1 MTPIS
6 TQGQRRCIAC
16 GAAPLSHRTV
26 RSSGVVYLHTPLSV
40 AHSAHVLH
48 AQPYACHVPMCPCT
62 TQIFNETR
70 RIENANF
77 FSCFIVNVKPYAAPV
92 AVSRSRTRSS
102 APAPPDRSARTCASP
117 LDLLTLSP
125 DTPRVKP
132 GCRRRD
138 REQGLGGHASALLWR
153 RLDVV
158 AAEHRDPHRPN
169 RERDADDREQPA
181 KGSAEARDR
190 ERAG

>member
-1 MTPIS
+1 MRRSTALTPHS
-6 TQGQRRCIAC
+6 TVFRCRVPSHTALRRTQHTCI
-16 GAAPLSHRTV
+16 
-26 RSSGVVYLHTPLSV
+26 
-40 AHSAHVLH
+40 VLH

-62 TQIFNETR
+62 TQIFQRNSSDR
-70 RIENANF
+70 KRDF
-77 FSCFIVNVKPYAAPV
+77 FYHASSSTHAAPV
-92 AVSRSRTRSS
+92 GSLSCLDRLPA
-102 APAPPDRSARTCASP
+102 APPDRSARTCASP

-125 DTPRVKP
+125 DAPRVEP

-138 REQGLGGHASALLWR
+138 REQRLGGHASALLWR

-158 AAEHRDPHRPN
+158 AAKHRDPHRPN

-181 KGSAEARDR
+181 ESSAEARDR

>member
-40 AHSAHVLH
+40 AHTAH
-48 AQPYACHVPMCPCT
+48 ACCTHSRMRVMCPCVHVQPKFST
-62 TQIFNETR
+62 KLVGSKMRIFFHASSSTSNT
-70 RIENANF
+70 
-77 FSCFIVNVKPYAAPV
+77 CAAV
-92 AVSRSRTRSS
+92 ADAVSRVSS

-125 DTPRVKP
+125 DAPRVEP

-138 REQGLGGHASALLWR
+138 REQRLGGHASALLWR

-158 AAEHRDPHRPN
+158 AAKHRDPHRPN

-181 KGSAEARDR
+181 ESSAEARDR

>member
-1 MTPIS
+1 MRRSTALTPHS
-6 TQGQRRCIAC
+6 TVFRCRVPSHTALRRTQHTCI
-16 GAAPLSHRTV
+16 
-26 RSSGVVYLHTPLSV
+26 
-40 AHSAHVLH
+40 VLH

-77 FSCFIVNVKPYAAPV
+77 FSCFIVNMPPV
-92 AVSRSRTRSS
+92 RCLSLVSP
-102 APAPPDRSARTCASP
+102 AAPPDRSARTCASP
-117 LDLLTLSP
+117 LDLLILSP
-125 DTPRVKP
+125 DAPRVEP

-138 REQGLGGHASALLWR
+138 REQRLGGHASALLWR

-158 AAEHRDPHRPN
+158 AAKHRDPHRPN

-181 KGSAEARDR
+181 ESSAEARDR